1 MSYIPDSIKL
11 KSENERKSFVATV
24 IIFSL
29 LLLLLIW
36 IKLGTTVKEKYEGG
50 ILIDFGT
57 TETGQG
63 EDNSSLG
70 EPAKGETEAP
80 APSEP
85 TPVKPTPT
93 PPPTPTP
100 TKQPVL
106 TQNNEEIALAKQK
119 KEQEKLRKEEEIRQK
134 KIQEEIA
141 KQKAIAEAERLR
153 KEEEA
158 RKLKERLDKG
168 FKGPKGGGSGG
179 TASGGG
185 EGQST
190 PGGNQGDPNGIPRAP
205 KGDGTPGTGDG
216 KDKVSFDLKGRK
228 LLSPPPVDDQSQKR
242 GTIKIRIKV
251 DKSGRVVEA
260 EFQQSGSNTTD
271 IYLINI
277 SKQAAMKAKFNA
289 DPNAAEEQF
298 GTITFNYVVN

>member
-36 IKLGTTVKEKYEGG
+36 FKLGNTVQEKYEGG

-57 TETGQG
+57 TQTGQG
-63 EDNSSLG
+63 VDNSSLG
-70 EPAKGETEAP
+70 EPAKGESEAP

-85 TPVKPTPT
+85 TPVKPTPA
-93 PPPTPTP
+93 PTPTP
-100 TKQPVL
+100 TQKPVL

-134 KIQEEIA
+134 KIQDEIA

-168 FKGPKGGGSGG
+168 LKGSQGDGKGGSGI
-179 TASGGG
+179 GGG

-190 PGGNQGDPNGIPRAP
+190 PGGNQGDPNGIPGAP
-205 KGDGTPGTGDG
+205 KGEGTPGTGDG
-216 KDKVSFDLKGRK
+216 RDKVSFDLKGRK
-228 LLSPPPVDDQSQKR
+228 LLTPPTVNDQSQKR

-251 DKSGRVVEA
+251 DKSGKVVEA
-260 EFQQSGSNTTD
+260 EFQQSGSTTTD

-277 SKQAAMKAKFNA
+277 SKQAALKAKFNA